1 MQKTLYQIYHFSSG
15 LQHRL
20 QKRITITGFTIILC
34 LIFAAALGIDTTQNT
49 TYQIF
54 TFLVSILIIST
65 IFSIFFNARFRV
77 TRTIPK
83 FATIGVKLK
92 YKITIHNQTKT
103 IQTSLKLFENF
114 ADPRPT
120 FKEFLETPEPEENQ
134 RTALDIKLG
143 SYRWLWLV
151 ARKQCGIAKTLEL
164 PPLKPNSKTE
174 VIGEI
179 IPTHRG
185 VMRLVSLTIARPDPL
200 GIFHACQ
207 TIYLPQSLLILPQ
220 LYQLP
225 PIQLPGFRKYQSG
238 GVSLA
243 SSVGDAEEFRSLRE
257 YRPGDSIRK
266 IHWKSWAKIGKPIV
280 KEEQDEF
287 FVRHALILDTFQP
300 EKYSQILEVAISLA
314 ASLAADVQTQES
326 LLDLMFVGNEAY
338 CFTFGRGISYTEKM
352 LEILASVGACRDKSF
367 DSIIPVILEKI
378 SMLSG
383 CICIFIAWD
392 EQRKKLIE
400 YLAKMNIETLVFM
413 LKNNQNYDWEYLSK
427 NDFIKYDSTRFYIL
441 NIDNIQQELM
451 KL

>member
-1 MQKTLYQIYHFSSG
+1 MQKLTYQIYHFSSA

-20 QKRITITGFTIILC
+20 SKRITVSGLAIILC
-34 LIFAAALGIDTTQNT
+34 LIFAAALGIDTTQNL

-65 IFSIFFNARFRV
+65 IYSLFFRSRFSA
-77 TRTIPK
+77 TRTLPK
-83 FATIGVKLK
+83 FATVGVKLK
-92 YKITIHNQTKT
+92 YKITIDNKTDKTQTH
-103 IQTSLKLFENF
+103 LKLFENF

-120 FKEFLETPEPEENQ
+120 FKEFIETPEPEEHK
-134 RTALDIKLG
+134 RTKLDIKLG

-151 ARKQCGIAKTLEL
+151 SRKQCGTAKTLEL
-164 PPLKPNSKTE
+164 PPLKPHKKTE
-174 VIGEI
+174 IIGEI

-185 VMRLVSLTIARPDPL
+185 VMRLVSLTIARPVPL
-200 GIFHACQ
+200 GIFHGCQ
-207 TIYLPQSLLILPQ
+207 TISLPQSLLILPQ

-238 GVSLA
+238 GVALA

-280 KEEQDEF
+280 REEQDEF

-300 EKYSQILEVAISLA
+300 EKYSQILEVATSLA

-338 CFTFGRGISYTEKM
+338 CFTFGRGISHTEKM
-352 LEILASVGACRDKSF
+352 LEILASVGACRDKNF
-367 DSIIPVILEKI
+367 DSLIPVILEKI
-378 SMLSG
+378 SELSG
-383 CICIFIAWD
+383 CICIFLSWD
-392 EQRKKLIE
+392 EQRKQLIE
-400 YLAKMNIETLVFM
+400 YLEQMNIHTLVFI
-413 LKNNQNYDWEYLSK
+413 LKNNQNYDWEYLQK
-427 NDFIKYDSTRFYIL
+427 NDFIKYNLTRFHIL
-441 NIDNIQQELM
+441 NINNLQQELM
-451 KL
+451 QL